1 VIGSAVDIT
10 ARKNAEEAVKASE
23 ARLRAI
29 VEAEPECVK
38 VVDRECRLREINA
51 AGLRM
56 IGAKSAEE
64 MRGQLVLDLIDP
76 RFHADYVES
85 LAKVFRGETTF
96 QQFEIVSLDGTRR
109 WMEQNAAPLFD
120 PARPGEVREMI
131 AVTRDVTERVLMEQS
146 AQRIRDQLQQAQ
158 RIANVGSWEWDFT
171 TGELSWSEHCYR
183 IVGWDPADGKPTLE
197 RFMRSVHRDDR
208 AKLEATIRAGLEEGA
223 SCDYDHRVV
232 WPNGDVRVVH
242 QLGEVKRD
250 ASGRP
255 VRMLGTTQDV
265 TELWAARAELEASK
279 LRAEA
284 ANQAKSRFVASM
296 SHELRT
302 PLNAIIGFSELL
314 LGDDASL
321 SVDRR
326 AEYARD
332 INTSGKHLLSVI
344 NDILDVSRIEAG
356 KVTLD
361 EDEVSLQEIVD
372 TTARMVR
379 PRAEETG
386 VTVELKLERGLPLVL
401 ADRRLLLQTLLNLAS
416 NAVKFTERGGRVEIA
431 ARIAA
436 AGGVEVAVSDT
447 GIGMSAADV
456 ARVGEPF
463 LQIDGRL
470 ARKFE
475 GTGLGLIIAKR
486 LTEMHGATLA
496 IESELGVGTTMTV
509 RLPLSRVVPALAA
522 AAAS

>member
-1 VIGSAVDIT
+1 
-10 ARKNAEEAVKASE
+10 
-23 ARLRAI
+23 
-29 VEAEPECVK
+29 
-38 VVDRECRLREINA
+38 
-51 AGLRM
+51 
-56 IGAKSAEE
+56 
-64 MRGQLVLDLIDP
+64 
-76 RFHADYVES
+76 
-85 LAKVFRGETTF
+85 
-96 QQFEIVSLDGTRR
+96 
-109 WMEQNAAPLFD
+109 
-120 PARPGEVREMI
+120 
-131 AVTRDVTERVLMEQS
+131 
-146 AQRIRDQLQQAQ
+146 
-158 RIANVGSWEWDFT
+158 
-171 TGELSWSEHCYR
+171 
-183 IVGWDPADGKPTLE
+183 
-197 RFMRSVHRDDR
+197 
-208 AKLEATIRAGLEEGA
+208 
-223 SCDYDHRVV
+223 
-232 WPNGDVRVVH
+232 
-242 QLGEVKRD
+242 
-250 ASGRP
+250 
-255 VRMLGTTQDV
+255 
-265 TELWAARAELEASK
+265 
-279 LRAEA
+279 
-284 ANQAKSRFVASM
+284 
-296 SHELRT
+296 
-302 PLNAIIGFSELL
+302 
-314 LGDDASL
+314 L

>member
-1 VIGSAVDIT
+1 
-10 ARKNAEEAVKASE
+10 
-23 ARLRAI
+23 
-29 VEAEPECVK
+29 
-38 VVDRECRLREINA
+38 
-51 AGLRM
+51 
-56 IGAKSAEE
+56 
-64 MRGQLVLDLIDP
+64 
-76 RFHADYVES
+76 
-85 LAKVFRGETTF
+85 
-96 QQFEIVSLDGTRR
+96 
-109 WMEQNAAPLFD
+109 
-120 PARPGEVREMI
+120 
-131 AVTRDVTERVLMEQS
+131 
-146 AQRIRDQLQQAQ
+146 
-158 RIANVGSWEWDFT
+158 
-171 TGELSWSEHCYR
+171 
-183 IVGWDPADGKPTLE
+183 
-197 RFMRSVHRDDR
+197 
-208 AKLEATIRAGLEEGA
+208 
-223 SCDYDHRVV
+223 
-232 WPNGDVRVVH
+232 
-242 QLGEVKRD
+242 
-250 ASGRP
+250 
-255 VRMLGTTQDV
+255 
-265 TELWAARAELEASK
+265 
-279 LRAEA
+279 
-284 ANQAKSRFVASM
+284 M

-321 SVDRR
+321 SADRR

-361 EDEVSLQEIVD
+361 EDEVSLQELVD

-486 LTEMHGATLA
+486 LTEMHGGTLA